1 MAERIILRIELTPKA
16 KEHLEQLSDRQGM
29 TQVAMLSRVIEWYAH
44 QPEII
49 QRIIVG
55 HLPPEIE
62 QDVARL
68 VLRQLAKPGKRTSIR
83 PAAITFTEISTG
95 LRRETAFPQSRLD
108 DAFFS
113 RIHSTHAARP
123 HPRTRSSRRKRR
135 IWASRTWRN

>member
-83 PAAITFTEISTG
+83 PAAITMVD
-95 LRRETAFPQSRLD
+95 R
-108 DAFFS
+108 
-113 RIHSTHAARP
+113 
-123 HPRTRSSRRKRR
+123 
-135 IWASRTWRN
+135 

>member
-62 QDVARL
+62 QDVERL

-83 PAAITFTEISTG
+83 PAAITMVD
-95 LRRETAFPQSRLD
+95 R
-108 DAFFS
+108 
-113 RIHSTHAARP
+113 
-123 HPRTRSSRRKRR
+123 
-135 IWASRTWRN
+135 